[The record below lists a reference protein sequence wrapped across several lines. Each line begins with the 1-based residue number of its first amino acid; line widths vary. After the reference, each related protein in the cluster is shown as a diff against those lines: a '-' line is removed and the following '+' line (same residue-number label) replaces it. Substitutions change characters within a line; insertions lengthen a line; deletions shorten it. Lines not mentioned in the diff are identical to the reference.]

1 MGRPVGPGSGIRF
14 GALSLPQAPAPTLP
28 SSVSTTLAVLRLRVA
43 ALFAAQ
49 LFDFGTFT
57 VMVGRHGIE
66 AEANP
71 LIAQGFMAY
80 GLPLLALTKAALIL
94 LVGSILV
101 LLDRPGASPR
111 MTRLAATT
119 VALLAVASGLVGGL
133 SNVLVR

>member
-1 MGRPVGPGSGIRF
+1 MGRSVGPGSGIRF
-14 GALSLPQAPAPTLP
+14 GELSVPRRAPPLPT
-28 SSVSTTLAVLRLRVA
+28 SVATTLAVLRLRVA

-57 VMVGRHGIE
+57 VMVSRHGIG

-71 LIAQGFMAY
+71 LIAQGFLAY

-101 LLDRPGASPR
+101 LLDRPRTLAR

-119 VALLAVASGLVGGL
+119 VALVAVASGVAGGL

>member
-14 GALSLPQAPAPTLP
+14 GRLSMPQPPAPILTT
-28 SSVSTTLAVLRLRVA
+28 SVATTLAVLRLRVA

-71 LIAQGFMAY
+71 LIAQGFIAY

-101 LLDRPGASPR
+101 LLDRPRELAR
-111 MTRLAATT
+111 MTRLVATT
-119 VALLAVASGLVGGL
+119 VALLAVAGGMAGGL